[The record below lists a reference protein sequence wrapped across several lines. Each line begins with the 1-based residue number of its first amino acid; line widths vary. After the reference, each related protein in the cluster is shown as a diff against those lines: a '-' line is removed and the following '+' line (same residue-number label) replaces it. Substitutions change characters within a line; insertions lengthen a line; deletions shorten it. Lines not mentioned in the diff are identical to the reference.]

1 MAMRFEGTDQYV
13 ADGELSAAV
22 NAAVALERPLLVKG
36 EPGTGKTELAKQVA
50 QAMGMPLIEWHVKST
65 TKARQGLYE
74 YDAVAR
80 LRDSQLGDDRVH
92 DINNYIRK
100 GKLWKAFAAPEAADA
115 PFRFVMHHRPLYC
128 LSTSTECTV
137 NAPHLR
143 GQVEGLYRELG
154 VAAVMV
160 GHIHNYQRT
169 FPVADA
175 HVVGTSYDNASA
187 PMYLVNGGPGNREG
201 NPPFKPGSI
210 PAWGAFRTIERSFM
224 TYDIVAADGEA
235 ASTKKVTLHAK
246 LLRSTTGA
254 VIDAFNLTKF
264 V

>member
-1 MAMRFEGTDQYV
+1 MCD
-13 ADGELSAAV
+13 S
-22 NAAVALERPLLVKG
+22 LECG
-36 EPGTGKTELAKQVA
+36 DYAK
-50 QAMGMPLIEWHVKST
+50 
-65 TKARQGLYE
+65 Y
-74 YDAVAR
+74 
-80 LRDSQLGDDRVH
+80 LR
-92 DINNYIRK
+92 
-100 GKLWKAFAAPEAADA
+100 GKLEQSYID
-115 PFRFVMHHRPLYC
+115 
-128 LSTSTECTV
+128 S
-137 NAPHLR
+137 
-143 GQVEGLYRELG
+143 G

-160 GHIHNYQRT
+160 GHLHNYQRT

-224 TYDIVAADGEA
+224 TYDIVAADGDS
-235 ASTKKVTLHAK
+235 ASTKKVTLYAK